1 MSSNTTNIT
10 FAQGN
15 GWAAF
20 TAWFARAFDA
30 YVAKRSR
37 TVQIQALEAMSD
49 ADLAKLGLR
58 RDQIVQ
64 YVFRDLYWN

>member
-15 GWAAF
+15 SWATF

-30 YVAKRSR
+30 YVAKRAR
-37 TVQIQALEAMSD
+37 TGQIQALEAMSD
-49 ADLAKLGLR
+49 ADLSKLGIR
-58 RDQIVQ
+58 RDQIIQ
-64 YVFRDLYWN
+64 YVFRDLYWS